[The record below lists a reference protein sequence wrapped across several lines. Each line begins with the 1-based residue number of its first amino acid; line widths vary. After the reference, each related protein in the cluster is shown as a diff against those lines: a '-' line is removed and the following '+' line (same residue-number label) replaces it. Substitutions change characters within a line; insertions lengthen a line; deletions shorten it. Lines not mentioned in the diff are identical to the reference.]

1 VIDGV
6 SEPVDHAHVGVDGVD
21 PLVDV
26 GDLSEAARSDS
37 DDLLQDEVGG
47 VEPDRELVGSERSER
62 LLTADELQRY
72 LAKVD
77 GGRVEDDPSGLPSR
91 SSRSSVNSGW
101 RGSSGSE
108 YSISRSYGPSSAST
122 RPS

>member
-77 GGRVEDDPSGLPSR
+77 GGRVEDDPSGFAVAVVAQQRELGLARVVGIRVLDQPLVRAVFGVDAPS
-91 SSRSSVNSGW
+91 
-101 RGSSGSE
+101 
-108 YSISRSYGPSSAST
+108 
-122 RPS
+122 